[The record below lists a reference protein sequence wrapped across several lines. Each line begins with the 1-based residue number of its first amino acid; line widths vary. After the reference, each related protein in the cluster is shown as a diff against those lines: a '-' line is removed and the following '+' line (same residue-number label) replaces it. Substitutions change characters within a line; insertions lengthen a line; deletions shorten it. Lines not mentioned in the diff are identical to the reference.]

1 VDDERRP
8 RAGFFPDGLMARLF
22 RTKEEG
28 KKSLWDRI
36 VDVALTDV
44 TVLVKGLDEGSLE
57 GLEETLIAADFG
69 VPATLRLV
77 EVVETLAE
85 RGVAKS
91 QRDFLR
97 AVREEIVAI
106 LRAGRSDTALRF
118 NYEGGPTVFLIV
130 GVNGVGKTTTIAK
143 LAHRLTR
150 QGRKVMI
157 AAGDTFRAGAIEQLR
172 RWAERVGCDFVGSEA
187 GRDPAAVAFDALEQA
202 TAKGTDVLIID
213 TAGRLHTQTDLMK
226 ELEKVQRV
234 VAKKMDGAPHETLI
248 VLDSTVG
255 QNAMA
260 QIRHF
265 SQTLP
270 LSGIVLTKMDGTA
283 RGGIVVALKEEF
295 DLPVKFIGVGEKM
308 DDLLPFEIEA
318 FAQEVLE
325 A

>member
-1 VDDERRP
+1 
-8 RAGFFPDGLMARLF
+8 MARLF

-44 TVLVKGLDEGSLE
+44 SVLVQGLDEGSLE

-85 RGVAKS
+85 RGVAKT
-91 QRDFLR
+91 QRDYLR
-97 AVREEIVAI
+97 AVREEIEAI

-118 NYEGGPTVFLIV
+118 DYEGGPTVFLVV

-172 RWAERVGCDFVGSEA
+172 RWAERVGCAFVGSEP
-187 GRDPAAVAFDALEQA
+187 GRDPAAVAFDALEA
-202 TAKGTDVLIID
+202 AKAQGMDVLIVD
-213 TAGRLHTQTDLMK
+213 TAGRLHTQDNLMQ

-234 VAKKMDGAPHETLI
+234 LARKLEGAPHETLI

-260 QIRHF
+260 QIRTF
-265 SQTLP
+265 GKTLP

-283 RGGIVVALKEEF
+283 KGGIVVALKEEF
-295 DLPVKFIGVGEKM
+295 DLPVKFVGVGEKM
-308 DDLLPFEIEA
+308 DDLVPFDIAA
-318 FAQEVLE
+318 FAEEVLE